1 MNIKEK
7 LLKQLAQS
15 EKIANASKLIRLLQ
29 NPVKYILAI
38 GHKKLIYSKN
48 KEGIL
53 KETNTFFDKKMM
65 VMLPAGTDIY
75 LTGAKSHISEIRLAR
90 YLIHQLNN
98 GDTFLDVGAH
108 FGYFTSLASTLV
120 GKEGRVFS
128 IEASKNTFKVLKK
141 NIAKVE
147 NIKCFQMAIADKNEP
162 LKFYEFP
169 ILFSEYNST
178 EVNQYIHEPWY
189 QKNKPTK
196 FLVECITLVDFINNH
211 GIQPKIIKIDVEG
224 AEHKVIDGGMEY
236 FKNNVPIIIMEYLEP
251 KRYNVSHRKATET
264 LRQLGYKT
272 MLIQKNGN
280 LKPCEDIEAY
290 LEEFQLESDNV
301 VFVKA

>member
-7 LLKQLAQS
+7 LLKQLAHS

-29 NPVKYILAI
+29 NPVKYTLAI
-38 GHKKLIYSKN
+38 GHRKLVYNKT

-53 KETNTFFDKKMM
+53 KETNTFFNKKML

-75 LTGAKSHISEIRLAR
+75 LTGAKSHSSEIRLAK
-90 YLIHQLNN
+90 YLIHQLND
-98 GDTFLDVGAH
+98 GDTFLDIGAH

-120 GKEGRVFS
+120 GDKGKVYS
-128 IEASKNTFKVLKK
+128 IEASKHTFKVLKK
-141 NIAKVE
+141 NIASANNVKS
-147 NIKCFQMAIADKNEP
+147 FQTAIADNNEP

-189 QKNKPTK
+189 QKNRPTK
-196 FLVECITLVDFINNH
+196 FLVECTTLNDFTTKH
-211 GIQPKIIKIDVEG
+211 HLQPKIIKIDVEG
-224 AEHKVIDGGMEY
+224 AEHRVIDGGIDYFKTNFPIIVMEY
-236 FKNNVPIIIMEYLEP
+236 VEP
-251 KRYNVSHRKATET
+251 KRYNVSHRKATEN
-264 LRQLGYKT
+264 LRQLGYDT
-272 MLIQKNGN
+272 MLIQNNGN

>member
-75 LTGAKSHISEIRLAR
+75 LTGAKSHISEIRLASF
-90 YLIHQLNN
+90 LIHQLNN

-120 GKEGRVFS
+120 GKEGIVFS

-196 FLVECITLVDFINNH
+196 FLVECITLDDFINKH
-211 GIQPKIIKIDVEG
+211 GILPKIIKIDVEG

-236 FKNNVPIIIMEYLEP
+236 FKNNVPVIIMEYLEP

>member
-7 LLKQLAQS
+7 LLKQLAVS
-15 EKIANASKLIRLLQ
+15 ERIANASKLMRLLQ
-29 NPVKYILAI
+29 NPVKYALAI
-38 GHKKLIYSKN
+38 GHRKLVYDKT

-53 KETNTFFDKKMM
+53 KITNTFFGKKIT

-75 LTGAKSHISEIRLAR
+75 LTGAKSHTSEIRLAKF
-90 YLIHQLNN
+90 LIQELHK
-98 GDTFLDVGAH
+98 GDTFLDIGAH
-108 FGYFTSLASTLV
+108 FGYFSLLAATLT
-120 GKEGRVFS
+120 GKEGKVFS
-128 IEASKNTFKVLKK
+128 IEASKHTFKILKK
-141 NIAKVE
+141 NTAEESNVQ
-147 NIKCFQMAIADKNEP
+147 CFHTAIGNSNEP

-196 FLVECITLVDFINNH
+196 FLVECTTLNDFIDKH
-211 GIQPKIIKIDVEG
+211 KVQPKIIKIDVEG
-224 AEHKVIDGGMEY
+224 AENKVIEGGLEY
-236 FKNNVPIIIMEYLEP
+236 FTNNAATIVMEYLIP
-251 KRYNVSHRKATET
+251 SRYNVAHRQATEM
-264 LRQLGYKT
+264 LRDIGYKT
-272 MLIQKNGN
+272 MLINKNGN

-290 LEEFQLESDNV
+290 LEEFELESDNV

>member
-29 NPVKYILAI
+29 NPVKYALAI
-38 GHKKLIYSKN
+38 GHRKLVYNKT

-53 KETNTFFDKKMM
+53 KETNTFFNKKML

-75 LTGAKSHISEIRLAR
+75 LTGAKSHTSEIRLAK

-120 GKEGRVFS
+120 GNDGKVFS

-141 NIAKVE
+141 NIATASNVE
-147 NIKCFQMAIADKNEP
+147 CFQMAIADDNEQM
-162 LKFYEFP
+162 KFYEFP

-189 QKNKPTK
+189 QKNRPTK
-196 FLVECITLVDFINNH
+196 FLVECSTINDFIIKH
-211 GIQPKIIKIDVEG
+211 HVQPKTIKIDVEG
-224 AEHKVIDGGMEY
+224 AEHRVIDGGIDY
-236 FKNNVPIIIMEYLEP
+236 FKANAPIIIMEYLEP

-272 MLIQKNGN
+272 MLIQHNGN

-290 LEEFQLESDNV
+290 LEEFQLESDNI

>member
-1 MNIKEK
+1 
-7 LLKQLAQS
+7 
-15 EKIANASKLIRLLQ
+15 
-29 NPVKYILAI
+29 
-38 GHKKLIYSKN
+38 
-48 KEGIL
+48 
-53 KETNTFFDKKMM
+53 M

-75 LTGAKSHISEIRLAR
+75 LTGAKSHISEIRLASF
-90 YLIHQLNN
+90 LIHQLNN

-196 FLVECITLVDFINNH
+196 FLVECITLDDFINKH

-236 FKNNVPIIIMEYLEP
+236 FKNNVPVIIMEYLEP